1 MACRPVVLAGGVCGT
16 LPCRDGG
23 GGTPRCVPTALQ
35 PRRDGLESRQ
45 TTIVLEKYGIVW
57 QSTCGVADAGD
68 YPEYEVTFRTMQQS
82 LEIRGVWST
91 LYAVEGR

>member
-1 MACRPVVLAGGVCGT
+1 MPTCCAGGRSLWNSPV
-16 LPCRDGG
+16 PRWRWRDAA
-23 GGTPRCVPTALQ
+23 RCVPTALQ